1 MKNSLFLLLLIFF
14 GCADTENKNKP
25 DTSLLY
31 LVVLGTAQDAGYPQA
46 GCVRECCQN
55 YYSFKT
61 KKLNTTSLGLVD
73 VINRKLW
80 LFEATPDFKEQ
91 WHTLQVE
98 AHMKNKMYPDGIFLT
113 HAQIGHYTG
122 LMQLGREVMGAKSIP
137 VYAMPRMA
145 EYLTTNG
152 PWSQLVSLNNISI
165 NPLHNDSTIT
175 ISSNIKV
182 TPLLVPHR
190 DEYSETVGFKI
201 ESSDK
206 KLLFIPDIDKW
217 EKWNLSIVDEIK
229 KVDIAFIDGTFYKDG
244 ELSGTSMKDVP
255 HPFITESMSLF
266 ESMSASEKKKI
277 HFIHFNHTN
286 PVIWDNAA
294 QQKIISSGFNYA
306 TEGMKVDL

>member
-1 MKNSLFLLLLIFF
+1 MKNILFLFVIILF
-14 GCADTENKNKP
+14 GCAENENKNKP

-31 LVVLGTAQDAGYPQA
+31 AVVLGTAQDAGYPQA

-61 KKLNTTSLGLVD
+61 KKLNATSLGLVD

-98 AHMKNKMYPDGIFLT
+98 AHMKNKMYPDGIFVT
-113 HAQIGHYTG
+113 HAHIGHYTG
-122 LMQLGREVMGAKSIP
+122 LMQLGREVMGAKNIP

-182 TPLLVPHR
+182 TPFLVPHR

-201 ESSDK
+201 ESNNK
-206 KLLFIPDIDKW
+206 KMLFIPDIDKW
-217 EKWNLSIVDEIK
+217 EKWNHSIVDEIK
-229 KVDIAFIDGTFYKDG
+229 KVNIAFVDGTFYKDG
-244 ELSGTSMKDVP
+244 ELTGTSMKDVP
-255 HPFITESMSLF
+255 HPFITESMNLF
-266 ESMSASEKKKI
+266 ESLSAYEKKKI
-277 HFIHFNHTN
+277 QFIHFNHTN
-286 PVIWDNAA
+286 PVIWDNAI